1 MNTDAMSVGP
11 TALPKM
17 MIGFVVRRCAVEVG
31 HQPSAEEFAAWANG
45 ENDGGRNR
53 SLFGRPIT
61 VDEARVI
68 LRHPGRVVTARSAS
82 SAERFVPDDGMP
94 KAAPTGS
101 VISLPAVRAR
111 LKTPAK

>member
-1 MNTDAMSVGP
+1 MNPGAMSLGP

-31 HQPSAEEFAAWANG
+31 HQPSPEEFAAWANG
-45 ENDGGRNR
+45 DNSGGGR

-68 LRHPGRVVTARSAS
+68 LRHRGRVVTARSAS
-82 SAERFVPDDGMP
+82 PAERFVPDDGMP
-94 KAAPTGS
+94 KPAAAGA
-101 VISLPAVRAR
+101 VISLPAVRAK
-111 LKTPAK
+111 LKARAK